1 MKKLLCVAAASVV
14 SLAAC
19 TSVPMAS
26 VSNGTSAGAAGGG
39 ERYCWKRNLS
49 ESDGKLY
56 CNWVTDR
63 SQACVR
69 GDSTPV
75 EMARF
80 TPPAPSGRC
89 ETGEYLVKV
98 LPR

>member
-1 MKKLLCVAAASVV
+1 MKKLLCIAAATLFTLS
-14 SLAAC
+14 AC
-19 TSVPMAS
+19 SSVPMAS
-26 VSNGTSAGAAGGG
+26 VSSGATAGSTGG
-39 ERYCWKRNLS
+39 ERYCWKRNMT

-63 SQACVR
+63 SQACAR
-69 GDSTPV
+69 ADSTPI

-80 TPPAPSGRC
+80 TAPAPSGRC

>member
-1 MKKLLCVAAASVV
+1 MKKLLCISAATLVV
-14 SLAAC
+14 LTAC

-26 VSNGTSAGAAGGG
+26 VSNGASSA
-39 ERYCWKRNLS
+39 
-49 ESDGKLY
+49 
-56 CNWVTDR
+56 NWVTDR
-63 SQACVR
+63 SQACAR
-69 GDSTPV
+69 ADSTPI

-80 TPPAPSGRC
+80 TEPAPSGRC